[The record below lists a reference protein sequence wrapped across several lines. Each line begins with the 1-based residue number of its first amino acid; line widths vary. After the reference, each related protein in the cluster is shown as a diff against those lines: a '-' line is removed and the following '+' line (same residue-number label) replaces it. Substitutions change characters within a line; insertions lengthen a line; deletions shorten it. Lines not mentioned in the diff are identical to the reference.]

1 MGSVGPGSGRV
12 AAAGPRTQVRP
23 GVCPDV
29 AGLRMNVNAG
39 FPSAAGFSGARRL
52 LGTTAGGAHPS
63 SRMQLSEE
71 REISAGSVC
80 LNREKKKPDFRP
92 RAPPDGSFFFARL
105 RDASSPLTG
114 RPWRAPDIS
123 RCRFPGAE
131 QERVCACVPASLVI
145 SNCSNIQVLRRK
157 RHHF

>member
-80 LNREKKKPDFRP
+80 LNRKKKTRLPATSSTRWLFFL
-92 RAPPDGSFFFARL
+92 RAPQGRVLAVDWQAL
-105 RDASSPLTG
+105 ASS
-114 RPWRAPDIS
+114 
-123 RCRFPGAE
+123 
-131 QERVCACVPASLVI
+131 
-145 SNCSNIQVLRRK
+145 
-157 RHHF
+157 